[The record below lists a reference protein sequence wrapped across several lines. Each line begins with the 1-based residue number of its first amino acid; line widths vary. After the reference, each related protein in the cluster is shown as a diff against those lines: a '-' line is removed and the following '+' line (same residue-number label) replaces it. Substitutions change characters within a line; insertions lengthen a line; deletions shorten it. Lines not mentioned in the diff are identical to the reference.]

1 MFFDF
6 RKAHFAA
13 DSANCLA
20 TTAYDYGTRQLN
32 SASSQHTGGVNAAL
46 ADGSVQFIS
55 ETIDCGTLTS
65 TTVP

>member
-1 MFFDF
+1 
-6 RKAHFAA
+6 
-13 DSANCLA
+13 
-20 TTAYDYGTRQLN
+20 LN

-65 TTVP
+65 TTVPVRGGISPFGVWGAYGSINGGESKSF